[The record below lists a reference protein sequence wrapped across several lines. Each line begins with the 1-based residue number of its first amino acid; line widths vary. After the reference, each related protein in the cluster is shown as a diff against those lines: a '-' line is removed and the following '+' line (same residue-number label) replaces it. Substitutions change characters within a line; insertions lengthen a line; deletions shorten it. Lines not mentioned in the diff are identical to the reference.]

1 VSKRARDAVVVDGV
15 TKCFRLYQERNQSL
29 KATIMRRRRSD
40 HEDFLALD
48 DVSVRVREGSTVGFI
63 GENGSGKST
72 LLKCIARILQPDKGE
87 ITVNGKLSALLEL
100 GAGFHP
106 ELSGRDNVYLNGTIL
121 GLSKRT
127 IDQRFDDIV
136 GFAGLERFIDSP
148 VKNYSSGMYVRLG
161 FSVAINVDPDIL
173 AVDEVLAVGDE
184 QFQSR
189 CADKFAELRADGR
202 TIVLVSHSLGSVRN
216 MCDDVVW
223 LANGKVRKKGKAGD
237 VIDAYMNE
245 MHQGHEQASGGGHR
259 WGSHE
264 AEIEKVELLNA
275 KGKPTKK
282 VKTGDAVS
290 VRLHYRAHEPI
301 PRPNFG
307 VMINTREG
315 LLVSGPNTREAG
327 LVPEKITGP
336 GVIEL
341 KIPRLLLLPGTYDLS
356 GSLCD
361 YAVLH
366 VFDFHQNAVRFDVEP
381 GLPYE
386 TFGGVTSLDGT
397 FDHTVVD
404 GDG

>member
-1 VSKRARDAVVVDGV
+1 VLVENV
-15 TKCFRLYQERNQSL
+15 TKRFRLYQERNQSL
-29 KATIMRRRRSD
+29 KATIMRRGRSR

-48 DVSVRVREGSTVGFI
+48 DVSVDVAEGTTVGFI

-72 LLKCIARILQPDKGE
+72 LLKCIARILVPDEGQLS
-87 ITVNGKLSALLEL
+87 VNGKLSALLEL

-127 IDQRFDDIV
+127 IDRKFDDIV
-136 GFAGLERFIDSP
+136 SFAGLERFIDTP

-189 CADKFAELRADGR
+189 CADKFAELRAEGR
-202 TIVLVSHSLGSVRN
+202 TIVLVSHGLGAVRN
-216 MCDDVVW
+216 MCDEVVW
-223 LANGKVRKKGKAGD
+223 LAHGKVRKAGKAGD
-237 VIDAYMNE
+237 VIDAYTSE
-245 MHQGHEQASGGGHR
+245 MHQGHEQAEGAGHR

-264 AEIEKVELLNA
+264 AELEKVELLNA

-282 VKTGDAVS
+282 VRTGDAVT

-301 PRPNFG
+301 SRPNFG

-327 LVPEKITGP
+327 LVPKKIIGP

-341 KIPRLLLLPGTYDLS
+341 HIPRLLLLPGTYDLS

-361 YAVLH
+361 FAVLH

-381 GLPYE
+381 GKPYE
-386 TFGGVTSLDGT
+386 TFGGVTSLDGE
-397 FDHTVVD
+397 FSHTPDDVD
-404 GDG
+404 G